1 MSRRRNFTP
10 AHDWNQHRV
19 ACVYDH
25 GLAGAAV
32 RGVEGDAGHV
42 ARAHAAAQQDSDDA
56 APPEPR
62 LLQSALRLTVRGW
75 ETRLLSAPDGSGGFG
90 ITLDLRQHE
99 AIVEHV
105 DGRERVMPLTPNRAV
120 RDVMHDVLAAVQEL
134 ARNREISPTP
144 RRRRGRRR
152 STKTPNMR
160 PTTLGRSSG
169 TFALRARLPK
179 CSPRCGRPGA
189 DARHR

>member
-1 MSRRRNFTP
+1 MTTAWP
-10 AHDWNQHRV
+10 ALPYEEWKATRDTLH
-19 ACVYDH
+19 
-25 GLAGAAV
+25 
-32 RGVEGDAGHV
+32 
-42 ARAHAAAQQDSDDA
+42 AHTQVLGKIQTRL
-56 APPEPR
+56 APPEPQ
-62 LLQSALRLTVRGW
+62 LLHSALRLTVRGW

-134 ARNREISPTP
+134 AGPVEISPTP
-144 RRRRGRRR
+144 QE
-152 STKTPNMR
+152 TPWQTPLDQDTDMR